1 MNPFTKWMNVRALQR
16 PDPWSGLKLQPL
28 PIYRDEEKHKY
39 CWEPTGEWLSYSTT
53 QACNNKTPEALA
65 NIERYRHGPNGWEI
79 RGKTVHHCLE
89 QRMLGYPDADAGD
102 FNEWVEPLL
111 NHPFFENFEPFAV
124 EYMLCD
130 LQKSLGGQLD
140 LLGYDHES
148 NRLMLIDLKSQS
160 KSGRTYSTNAQ
171 LGSYVEA
178 LDKHHGLEIDVCK
191 TVWAKPGKTK
201 IGDDQPVNECLDA
214 WHKAWERFEEK
225 QEVPF

>member
-1 MNPFTKWMNVRALQR
+1 MSPFTKWMHCSALKR
-16 PDPWSGLKLQPL
+16 PNPWSPLELKPL
-28 PIYRDEEKHKY
+28 PIYRDEEKHKN

-65 NIERYRHGPNGWEI
+65 NIERYRYGPTGWEI

-89 QRMLGYPDADAGD
+89 TKMLGHEPADAGE

-111 NHPFFENFEPFAV
+111 NDPFWETFEPWAV

-130 LQKSLGGQLD
+130 LDKSLGGQLD
-140 LLGYDHES
+140 LLGYDHNS
-148 NRLMLIDLKSQS
+148 NQVTLIDLKSQS

-178 LDKHHGLEIDVCK
+178 LKQHHGLEVDMCRTI
-191 TVWAKPGKTK
+191 WAKPGKTK
-201 IGDDQPVNECLDA
+201 IGEDQPVDECLNE